1 MKIFEEKELIKL
13 EDKFI
18 EKEWAFPDLK
28 GDQTAL
34 MLKWDGEKW
43 IVSGWGS
50 EIDGAKREI
59 LGWEP
64 LIETD
69 KQTAINFVGELM
81 EDIQKGE

>member
-1 MKIFEEKELIKL
+1 MKIFEEKELIKMG
-13 EDKFI
+13 DKFV
-18 EKEWAFPDLK
+18 EKEWAFPDLE

-50 EIDGAKREI
+50 GIDGIKRTT

-64 LIETD
+64 LIETN
-69 KQTAINFVGELM
+69 KKTAIDFINELM
-81 EDIQKGE
+81 ESIQNSE